1 MSDQTTMNNF
11 TVQSVEYNAVA
22 GDLITEY
29 TGATVV
35 MTLVPNTGFVIEAA
49 LFSPQTPL
57 PQSITQ
63 ITFAQ
68 SGDNVIMTMNV
79 DSTFIMP
86 TNNLSIPVCIN
97 GTSRQIG
104 VIVKGKLDINTHD
117 TGKSS
122 TIITPANSFT
132 DFEEEGLLDTTEE
145 IITQT
150 LSTASGYYFDNQP
163 TISLVQGDPNNY
175 SFTVTP
181 SFTSQPDGSNRM
193 TSAVCKAFYTYP
205 DTSVDNQEILV
216 FARAAEIPTIAQE
229 ITAYSINQSNIPNTG
244 ETRPISIIGV
254 AGVAY
259 TVTIVADVGSNPN
272 FSGSGSNVW
281 SGTMQGSIESE
292 SIIFPAVTQDVI
304 YTVTIAGNLASPFGT
319 NPFTLTQVEDVD
331 FSIEFSTTNGAYTI
345 TPTELRLQIEPNQSQ
360 INEPTGQA
368 FTYTCVITAGTSTPT
383 NGFAPWSATRN
394 DFTKFGGN
402 DNGWNI
408 TKVQSFAAPDGS
420 SLTVQVFGFIFD
432 TLFNPTGTSANFGAT
447 LNVDSFIV
455 SAPPTRAKT
464 AASTFAYANSTVLCG
479 QSSIVNNG
487 FIFFTGTPN
496 GGIPPNGT
504 QLYDSTT
511 SSGWTRGSGAFAIF
525 PFVSPGT
532 GGQDY
537 LVVNSAGVVQSSSQC
552 PSNTQNNNNNNNNN
566 GDGIQ

>member
-11 TVQSVEYNAVA
+11 TVQSVVYNAVA
-22 GDLITEY
+22 GDLITES
-29 TGATVV
+29 TGANVV
-35 MTLVPNTGFVIEAA
+35 MTLVPNTGFVIDAT

-68 SGDNVIMTMNV
+68 DGDNVIMTMNV

-86 TNNLSIPVCIN
+86 ANNLSIPVCIN
-97 GTSRQIG
+97 GSSRQIG

-117 TGKSS
+117 IGKSP

-132 DFEEEGLLDTTEE
+132 DFEEEGLLNTTEE

-150 LSTASGYYFDNQP
+150 LSASNGYYFDNQP
-163 TISLVQGDPNNY
+163 TISLVQGNPNNY

-181 SFTSQPDGSNRM
+181 SFTAQPDGSNRM

-229 ITAYSINQSNIPNTG
+229 ITAYSINQSNISPAG
-244 ETRPISIIGV
+244 ETRAISLVGV
-254 AGVAY
+254 VGAQY
-259 TVTIVADVGSNPN
+259 TVTIVANVGNNPN
-272 FSGSGSNVW
+272 FSGSGTNEW
-281 SGTMQGSIESE
+281 SGTMAGSIESE
-292 SIIFPAVTQDVI
+292 SIIFPQVNQDVI
-304 YTVTIAGNLASPFGT
+304 YTVTITGNLASPFGT
-319 NPFTLTQVEDVD
+319 NPFTLTQVQDVD
-331 FSIEFSTTNGAYTI
+331 FSIEFSSTGTPPAYTI
-345 TPTELRLQIEPNQSQ
+345 TPTELRLPIEPNQSQ
-360 INEPTGQA
+360 INEPNGQA

-394 DFTKFGGN
+394 DLTKFGGN

-408 TKVQSFAAPDGS
+408 SDVTSFAAPDGS
-420 SLTVQVFGFIFD
+420 SLTVQVTGFIFD
-432 TLFNPTGTSANFGAT
+432 TLFNPTGTAANFGAT

-455 SAPPTRAKT
+455 SAPPVRSKT
-464 AASTFAYANSTVLCG
+464 SANTFAYANNTVLCG

-487 FIFFTGTPN
+487 FIFFLNTPN
-496 GGIPPNGT
+496 GGIPPNGA
-504 QLYDSTT
+504 QLYDSAT
-511 SSGWTRGSGAFAIF
+511 STGWTRGAGTFAIF
-525 PFVSPGT
+525 PFVSPGS

-537 LVVNSAGVVQSSSQC
+537 VVVTSAGVVTSSSYC
-552 PSNTQNNNNNNNNN
+552 TTGNQNNNNNNGN
-566 GDGIQ
+566 GIQ